1 VTIHDES
8 IEAMRHAQASVI
20 LSTLDDYLRGAPGR
34 ELRVTY
40 DALLGFR
47 VRLVQERE
55 SVGESLRDA
64 AAQATTVLLVES
76 EVAR

>member
-1 VTIHDES
+1 MTIHDETV
-8 IEAMRHAQASVI
+8 EAMRHAQASVI
-20 LSTLDDYLRGAPGR
+20 IATLDDYLRGAPGR

-55 SVGESLRDA
+55 SLGESLRDA
-64 AAQATTVLLVES
+64 AAQCTTVLLVDGG
-76 EVAR
+76 AP